1 MQEITGK
8 TKLLGVIGDPIA
20 HSLSPLMQ
28 NAAIAA
34 LEMDYV
40 YVPFAI
46 RSADLKT
53 AIAGFESINLVG
65 FNVTIPHKQ
74 TIIPLLSEVSDR
86 AKMVGAVNTIW
97 RTQTGWSGT
106 NTDIEGF
113 LAPLKNLQRDWQ
125 QIKPI
130 VLGNGGAARAVV
142 VGCAELGCPE
152 ICVVGRDRAKLE
164 AFQQSWANTPLKAKI
179 TVSERSQLSGLLS
192 SETKLLIN
200 TTPIG
205 MSPKTDS
212 SPVETEILEQ
222 LPADAIAYDLI
233 YTPNPT
239 KFLAQAKERN
249 LNAIDGLEML
259 VCQGAAALEKWLA
272 RPVPIEVMRRSL
284 QQYLNLK

>member
-1 MQEITGK
+1 MQQITGK

-34 LEMDYV
+34 LGVDYV

-46 RSADLKT
+46 KPADLKT

-74 TIIPLLSEVSDR
+74 TIIPLLSEVCAR
-86 AKMVGAVNTIW
+86 AQMVGAVNTVW
-97 RTQTGWSGT
+97 RSETGWSGT

-113 LAPLKNLQRDWQ
+113 LAPLKNLERNWQ

-130 VLGNGGAARAVV
+130 ILGNGGAARAVI

-152 ICVVGRDRAKLE
+152 ICVFGRDRTKLE
-164 AFQQSWANTPLKAKI
+164 AFKQSWTNTPLKAKI
-179 TVSERSQLSGLLS
+179 TVCERSQLPGLLS
-192 SETKLLIN
+192 SETKLLVN
-200 TTPIG
+200 
-205 MSPKTDS
+205 S
-212 SPVETEILEQ
+212 SPVETKILEK
-222 LPADAIAYDLI
+222 LPSDAIAYDLI

-239 KFLAQAKERN
+239 LFLAQAKE
-249 LNAIDGLEML
+249 LKIMAIDGLEML

-272 RPVPIEVMRRSL
+272 RPVPVDIMRRSL
-284 QQYLNLK
+284 QQYLKL

>member
-1 MQEITGK
+1 MQQITGK

-34 LEMDYV
+34 LGVDYV

-46 RSADLKT
+46 KPADLKT

-74 TIIPLLSEVSDR
+74 TIIPLLSEVCAR
-86 AKMVGAVNTIW
+86 AQMVGAVNTVW
-97 RTQTGWSGT
+97 RTETGWSGT

-113 LAPLKNLQRDWQ
+113 LAPLKNLERDWQ

-130 VLGNGGAARAVV
+130 ILGNGGAARAVV

-152 ICVVGRDRAKLE
+152 ICVFGRDRTKLE
-164 AFQQSWANTPLKAKI
+164 AFQQSWTNTPLKAKI
-179 TVSERSQLSGLLS
+179 TVCERSQLPGLLS
-192 SETKLLIN
+192 SETKLLVN

-205 MSPKTDS
+205 MSPNTHS
-212 SPVETEILEQ
+212 SPVETKILEK
-222 LPADAIAYDLI
+222 LPSDAIAYDLI

-239 KFLAQAKERN
+239 LFLAQAKE
-249 LNAIDGLEML
+249 LKIMAIDGLEML

-272 RPVPIEVMRRSL
+272 RPVTVDIMRRSL
-284 QQYLNLK
+284 QQYLKL